1 MSIRMVQGNIL
12 NDPADAIVIPVNTV
26 GVPGAGLA
34 KAWAAL
40 DPAAA
45 NHYKL
50 LCQRGQ
56 IRIGRVCVPI
66 CRTGFI
72 WLLFPTKQHW
82 RNPSRIKWVD
92 QGLVDLQ
99 RAALEFRSLAVPALG
114 CGLGGLSWDVVWQL
128 IESHLGGITISIH
141 VYSPRS
147 TKTEQGG

>member
-1 MSIRMVQGNIL
+1 MSIRLVQGNIL
-12 NDPADAIVIPVNTV
+12 NEPADAIVIPVNTV

-45 NHYKL
+45 NHYKS

-56 IRIGRVCVPI
+56 IRTGRVFVPI

-82 RNPSRIKWVD
+82 RNPSRIEWVD
-92 QGLVDLQ
+92 QGLVDLR
-99 RAALEFRSLAVPALG
+99 RAALELRSLALPALG
-114 CGLGGLSWDVVWQL
+114 CGLGGLPWDVVWRL
-128 IESHLGGITISIH
+128 IESHLGGLTIPILVYPPKSI
-141 VYSPRS
+141 
-147 TKTEQGG
+147 KTEQGG